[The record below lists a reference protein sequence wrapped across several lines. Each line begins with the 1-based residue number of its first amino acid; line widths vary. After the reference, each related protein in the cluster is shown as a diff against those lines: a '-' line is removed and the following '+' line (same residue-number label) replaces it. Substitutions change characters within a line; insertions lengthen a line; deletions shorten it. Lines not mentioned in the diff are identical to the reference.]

1 MTMTK
6 PHGRAH
12 IQECS
17 ISVERQM
24 LKQKAQVLALVGV
37 AALLA
42 GCATVQPGLDPPQIN
57 KLLAARGAPEL
68 GWENNSNG
76 ADAALVTQWLGE
88 PMTAER
94 AVRVAMLRS
103 QRLQEEY
110 ARLGLARADIMEAVQ
125 IANPRFTFANLNALG
140 GPGSQLTLGLTMP
153 LVDLLVLPARARL
166 ARSDFERAKL
176 AIAASVLGVGF
187 DVESAW
193 YDYVGAQQVADMR
206 AAVASGMVTSAELAR
221 RFYAAGNISELQLKR
236 EEAAASQ
243 AQIDAARALVAARLA
258 RLQLNTMIG
267 LSGADA
273 DWRTSDRLPLPV
285 AAEDDPVLLEAM
297 ANQGNLALLAQA
309 REVDIL
315 RDAAGITRKTR
326 LIGDA
331 QIGFER
337 ERETDGSKIQGPTAS
352 IEIPIFNQGGARVQ
366 RAEARYLQARAQLL
380 ALQLKT
386 DNAVRLGSER
396 VRVLADI
403 VKTHRDALIPARE
416 TIVERS
422 QQEQNFMLI
431 GVFELIQAKTQEY
444 DAYQGY
450 LEAIRDYW
458 LARLDL
464 MRVVG
469 ARLPS
474 EQEGTGQTPSVSEIL
489 TPRGIAMDHSGHG
502 AAGAG
507 AGAKPQPMADMPGMD
522 HSSHSAP
529 PTTPDPAPTPP
540 AHQHPGG
547 PS

>member
-1 MTMTK
+1 MTVTQSQI
-6 PHGRAH
+6 R
-12 IQECS
+12 ECS

-24 LKQKAQVLALVGV
+24 LKQKAQVLALVG
-37 AALLA
+37 AAVLLA

-68 GWENNSNG
+68 DWEKNSSG
-76 ADAALVTQWLGE
+76 ADAVLVTQWLAE

-103 QRLQEEY
+103 PRLQEEY

-187 DVESAW
+187 DVETAW

-206 AAVASGMVTSAELAR
+206 AAVASGMATSAELAR

-243 AQIDAARALVAARLA
+243 TQIDAARALVAARLA
-258 RLQLNTMIG
+258 RLQLNTTIG

-273 DWRTSDRLPLPV
+273 DWRTIDRLPLPV

-297 ANQGNLALLAQA
+297 ANQGNLALLAKA

-386 DNAVRLGSER
+386 DNAVRLGAER
-396 VRVLADI
+396 VQVLADI
-403 VKTHRDALIPARE
+403 VKTHREALIPARE
-416 TIVERS
+416 TVVERS

-444 DAYQGY
+444 EAYQGY
-450 LEAIRDYW
+450 LESIRDYW

-474 EQEGTGQTPSVSEIL
+474 EQAASGQTPSVGEIL
-489 TPRGIAMDHSGHG
+489 TPRGIAMDHSRHG
-502 AAGAG
+502 AADSGAG
-507 AGAKPQPMADMPGMD
+507 AAPQPMADMPGMD
-522 HSSHSAP
+522 HSAHDAP
-529 PTTPDPAPTPP
+529 PALPGPVPPPT
-540 AHQHPGG
+540 HQHPGG

>member
-1 MTMTK
+1 
-6 PHGRAH
+6 
-12 IQECS
+12 
-17 ISVERQM
+17 M
-24 LKQKAQVLALVGV
+24 LKQTGQVLTAVGV
-37 AALLA
+37 AMLLA
-42 GCATVQPGLDPPQIN
+42 GCAAVQPGLDPPQIN

-68 GWENNSNG
+68 GWEKNSSG

-103 QRLQEEY
+103 PRLQEEY

-125 IANPRFTFANLNALG
+125 IANPRFAIGNLDALG
-140 GPGSQLTLGLTMP
+140 GPGSLLTLGLTMP

-193 YDYVGAQQVADMR
+193 YAYVGAQQVADMR
-206 AAVASGMVTSAELAR
+206 AAVASGMATSAELAR

-243 AQIDAARALVAARLA
+243 AQIDAARAAVAARMA
-258 RLQLNTMIG
+258 RLQLNTAIG
-267 LSGADA
+267 LSGSDA
-273 DWRTSDRLPLPV
+273 VWRTSDRLPLPV
-285 AAEDDPVLLEAM
+285 ATEDDPVLLEAM

-315 RDAAGITRKTR
+315 RDAAGITRHTR
-326 LIGDA
+326 LLGDT

-337 ERETDGSKIQGPTAS
+337 EREPDGSKIQGPTAS
-352 IEIPIFNQGGARVQ
+352 IEIPIFNQGGARVA

-386 DNAVRLGSER
+386 DNAVRLGAER
-396 VRVLADI
+396 VQVLADI
-403 VKTHRDALIPARE
+403 VKTHREALIPARE

-422 QQEQNFMLI
+422 QQEQNYMLI

-458 LARLDL
+458 LARIDL

-474 EQEGTGQTPSVSEIL
+474 EQEVSGQTPSVSEIL

-502 AAGAG
+502 AASAG
-507 AGAKPQPMADMPGMD
+507 PSAAPEPMADMPGMD
-522 HSSHSAP
+522 HSAHDATPAVPSP
-529 PTTPDPAPTPP
+529 PPPPP